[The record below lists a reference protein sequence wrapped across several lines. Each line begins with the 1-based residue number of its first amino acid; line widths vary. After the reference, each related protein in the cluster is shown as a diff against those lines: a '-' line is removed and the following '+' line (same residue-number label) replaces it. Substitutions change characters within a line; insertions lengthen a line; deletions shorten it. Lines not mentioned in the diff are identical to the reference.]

1 MQRNLK
7 LQSRDPMRQSLMMI
21 ESKALFGAKKEVL
34 IHHEGAVYRLKIT
47 RFGKLIL
54 NK

>member
-1 MQRNLK
+1 MQKNLE
-7 LQSRDPMRQSLMMI
+7 LQSRNPVKQSLMMI

-34 IHHEGAVYRLKIT
+34 IHHEGLIYRLKIT